1 MNKDEIFHEILTQII
16 CAMINA
22 GEMKVFAY
30 EAKLDK
36 AVQITN
42 SIIEL
47 CEIENYFPE
56 NVV

>member
-16 CAMINA
+16 CAMINS
-22 GEMKVFAY
+22 GEMKVFAF

-47 CEIENYFPE
+47 CERENHFPE

>member
-1 MNKDEIFHEILTQII
+1 MNKDEILTQII
-16 CAMINA
+16 CAMITA

-42 SIIEL
+42 SIIEI
-47 CEIENYFPE
+47 CEPSYFPE

>member
-1 MNKDEIFHEILTQII
+1 MNKDEILTQVV

-22 GEMKVFAY
+22 GEMKVFCY

-42 SIIEL
+42 SIIEI
-47 CEIENYFPE
+47 CDKGIYYKE

>member
-1 MNKDEIFHEILTQII
+1 MNKDEILTQII
-16 CAMINA
+16 CAMINS

-30 EAKLDK
+30 EAKLEK

-47 CEIENYFPE
+47 CKRENYYPE
-56 NVV
+56 YV

>member
-1 MNKDEIFHEILTQII
+1 MNKDEILTQVI
-16 CAMINA
+16 CAMINS

-30 EAKLDK
+30 EAKLEK

-42 SIIEL
+42 SIIEI
-47 CEIENYFPE
+47 CNKGIYYKE

>member
-1 MNKDEIFHEILTQII
+1 MNKDEIFHEILTQVI

-22 GEMKVFAY
+22 GEMKVFCY

-42 SIIEL
+42 SIIEI
-47 CEIENYFPE
+47 CDKGIYYKE

>member
-1 MNKDEIFHEILTQII
+1 MNKNEILTQVI
-16 CAMINA
+16 CAMINS

-42 SIIEL
+42 SIIEI
-47 CEIENYFPE
+47 CYEPNHFPE
-56 NVV
+56 YVV

>member
-1 MNKDEIFHEILTQII
+1 MNKDEILTQVI
-16 CAMINA
+16 CAMINS

-30 EAKLDK
+30 EAKLEK

-47 CEIENYFPE
+47 CERENYFPE
-56 NVV
+56 YVV

>member
-1 MNKDEIFHEILTQII
+1 MNKDEILTQVI
-16 CAMINA
+16 CAMINS

-42 SIIEL
+42 SIIEI
-47 CEIENYFPE
+47 CNKGIYYKE

>member
-1 MNKDEIFHEILTQII
+1 MNKDQILTQVI
-16 CAMINA
+16 CAMINS

-47 CEIENYFPE
+47 CEVPNYFPE

>member
-1 MNKDEIFHEILTQII
+1 MNKDEILTQVI
-16 CAMINA
+16 CAMINS

-47 CEIENYFPE
+47 CERENYFPE